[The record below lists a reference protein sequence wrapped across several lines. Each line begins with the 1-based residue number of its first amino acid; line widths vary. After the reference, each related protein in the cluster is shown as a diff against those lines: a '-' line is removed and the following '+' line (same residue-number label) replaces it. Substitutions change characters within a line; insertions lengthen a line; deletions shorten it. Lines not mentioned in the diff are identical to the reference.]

1 MKYFKD
7 QILPI
12 LIGAF
17 ITGVITLLAS
27 IFSDILPAIYPSL
40 KGLSAVLYLKLLLLL
55 TILLLISLLMMFLF
69 YNKSK
74 EFRPFKKNGKYKD
87 FKWIADI
94 KEYDPRRGW
103 DIWINFLCPVHGVY
117 LGNKDAKVPECS
129 YHVLWCSHCNK
140 EYPFH
145 INGDAIHLEEIENV
159 IKDKIIGKLR
169 ILNKQN
175 L

>member
-94 KEYDPRRGW
+94 KEYDPRRG
-103 DIWINFLCPVHGVY
+103 
-117 LGNKDAKVPECS
+117 
-129 YHVLWCSHCNK
+129 
-140 EYPFH
+140 
-145 INGDAIHLEEIENV
+145 
-159 IKDKIIGKLR
+159 
-169 ILNKQN
+169 
-175 L
+175 